1 MNPRRVTILRKGLLV
16 LALPLLYQALFIG
29 VLMKRQSD
37 HNEAQRWAVHTKD
50 VLTQTDRVYRL
61 LLTSQSNLRAYVLT
75 ENEQFAEA
83 APTGEHEIEIQLG
96 ELQKLLADN
105 TRQQERLSVIAAQT
119 ERRLRYEHQLVE
131 LIKTGEREK
140 VKAEILSLRGTEMMD
155 ALSRNIE
162 SFRATE
168 QKLDI
173 ERLAALQDSNRTQ
186 NWFLLG
192 GLLFNIGIGALA
204 ATMFSRE
211 ISSRIDVVTA
221 NTRRIAA
228 GEALPPLVAG
238 SDEIRELDEQFHRL
252 ADHLKTAQLKERVYQ
267 EALER
272 RASELTRANSDLA
285 QKNQEIEM
293 FVYSVSHDLRSPLVN
308 LQGFSREL
316 GYARSELESM
326 LSREMLADDRERARL
341 VVERDI
347 TESVQYI
354 QTAVTRLS
362 SIIDALLRLS
372 RAGSVEYQPKLVEVA
387 PVIHRIVEAMR
398 GTITERGAEVVVMDL
413 PPVWAD
419 PTALEQIFANL
430 IGNAVNY
437 LDPTRPGKIEVGSVS
452 RDIEDIEKALTFYVK
467 DNGLGIAEAYLPK
480 VFAIF
485 QRLHGN
491 VAVGEGVGLALVRR
505 VVERH
510 GGKVW
515 VESVEAEGST
525 FFVAFPAEP
534 QLSPLPGIAPRKER
548 IKVAAPNHD
557 HESSHHPP
565 R

>member
-1 MNPRRVTILRKGLLV
+1 MKTRRITILRKGLLV
-16 LALPLLYQALFIG
+16 LALPLIYQALFIG
-29 VLMKRQSD
+29 LLMKRQSD
-37 HNEAQRWAVHTKD
+37 HHEAQRLAVHTKD
-50 VLTQTDRVYRL
+50 VLTQTDYVYRL
-61 LLTSQSNLRAYVLT
+61 LLTSQNNLRAYVLT
-75 ENEQFAEA
+75 EDPTFAAQVVTADEVIDQALAQLKILVQDSREQSERFQSILARVIAWRNYKHSMYELA
-83 APTGEHEIEIQLG
+83 RIGRWDELRDSIRSLHGQPLMTALSEEIRTFRETEEG
-96 ELQKLLADN
+96 KDS
-105 TRQQERLSVIAAQT
+105 ERL
-119 ERRLRYEHQLVE
+119 E
-131 LIKTGEREK
+131 
-140 VKAEILSLRGTEMMD
+140 
-155 ALSRNIE
+155 ALAKSSR
-162 SFRATE
+162 F
-168 QKLDI
+168 
-173 ERLAALQDSNRTQ
+173 Q
-186 NWFLLG
+186 NWLLVG
-192 GLLFNIGIGALA
+192 GLIVNVGIGALA
-204 ATMFSRE
+204 AAMFSRE
-211 ISSRIDVVTA
+211 ISGRIKVVTA
-221 NTRRIAA
+221 NTRRIVE

-238 SDEIRELDEQFHRL
+238 SDEIRELDEQFHLL
-252 ADHLKTAQLKERVYQ
+252 ADHLKTARLKERVYH

-316 GYARSELESM
+316 GFARAELETM
-326 LSREMLADDRERARL
+326 LRRELPPAERERARVL
-341 VVERDI
+341 VERDI

-372 RAGSVEYQPKLVEVA
+372 RAGSVEYQPTTVQVG
-387 PVIHRIVEAMR
+387 PIIHRIVEAMR
-398 GTITERGAEVVVMDL
+398 GTILERRAEVTVLEL
-413 PPVWAD
+413 PSVWAD
-419 PTALEQIFANL
+419 PTALDQIFANL

-437 LDPTRPGKIEVGSVS
+437 LDPKRPGKIEVGSVA
-452 RDIEDIEKALTFYVK
+452 REVDGIEKALTYYVK

-515 VESVEAEGST
+515 VESIEGEGST
-525 FFVAFPAEP
+525 FFVAFPADS
-534 QLSPLPGIAPRKER
+534 QLSPLPGVAPRKER
-548 IKVAAPNHD
+548 IKIDAPNHD
-557 HESSHHPP
+557 HESSHHPA